1 MSKEYF
7 TSLQKQEIYSKKNQ
21 LFLKKRVLSTFLN
34 LIEVFFNKKLEK
46 DQFILDLGSADGTF
60 VDVAKSSGFRAL
72 GLDINQLNLE
82 TDKISLKNNSC
93 DLITAN
99 SLIEHISNPENFL
112 QECKRTLKDNGI
124 LIIVTPDWS
133 LNVKNFYDDPTHI
146 RPYTKK
152 SLSFLLKSH
161 GFKNVQVVPWLVCK
175 PKWMWKIPLNFLLA
189 RLIPFRGDAGKYV
202 PGFLKGK
209 SKTLLAICSKN

>member
-1 MSKEYF
+1 M
-7 TSLQKQEIYSKKNQ
+7 
-21 LFLKKRVLSTFLN
+21 
-34 LIEVFFNKKLEK
+34 
-46 DQFILDLGSADGTF
+46 
-60 VDVAKSSGFRAL
+60 
-72 GLDINQLNLE
+72 
-82 TDKISLKNNSC
+82 
-93 DLITAN
+93 
-99 SLIEHISNPENFL
+99 

-175 PKWMWKIPLNFLLA
+175 PKWMWKIPFSFLLA
-189 RLIPFRGDAGKYV
+189 RLIPFRGDGV
-202 PGFLKGK
+202 NTCQVF
-209 SKTLLAICSKN
+209 SKENQKLC

>member
-1 MSKEYF
+1 M
-7 TSLQKQEIYSKKNQ
+7 
-21 LFLKKRVLSTFLN
+21 
-34 LIEVFFNKKLEK
+34 
-46 DQFILDLGSADGTF
+46 
-60 VDVAKSSGFRAL
+60 

-152 SLSFLLKSH
+152 SLSFLLKSP
-161 GFKNVQVVPWLVCK
+161 GFKNIQVVPWLVCK
-175 PKWMWKIPLNFLLA
+175 LN
-189 RLIPFRGDAGKYV
+189 GCGKFHSV
-202 PGFLKGK
+202 F
-209 SKTLLAICSKN
+209 SN